1 MASPWIPTSRA
12 HYQTYTSPTRKRATQ
27 PDKPFRRSGGR
38 DWGVENLVL
47 HYEVLHPGFV
57 ALTPQ
62 REGDAPAEP
71 DVLTTARLGGSLAL
85 PTLRLKQKR

>member
-1 MASPWIPTSRA
+1 MGRADLATRA
-12 HYQTYTSPTRKRATQ
+12 HDGAMGATLLLCQ
-27 PDKPFRRSGGR
+27 PPRSSAGAST
-38 DWGVENLVL
+38 WGVEDLVL

>member
-1 MASPWIPTSRA
+1 MFPPLSSAGASP
-12 HYQTYTSPTRKRATQ
+12 
-27 PDKPFRRSGGR
+27 
-38 DWGVENLVL
+38 WGVENLGL

-71 DVLTTARLGGSLAL
+71 DVLTTAELGGSLAH

>member
-1 MASPWIPTSRA
+1 M
-12 HYQTYTSPTRKRATQ
+12 
-27 PDKPFRRSGGR
+27 
-38 DWGVENLVL
+38 VL

-71 DVLTTARLGGSLAL
+71 DVLTTARLGRSLAL
-85 PTLRLKQKR
+85 PTYRLKQKR